1 MGSWVFLEAV
11 KIMFYGAVSWDPWLI
26 VVQIVC
32 LQCLYYLTLGVF
44 MAILVGTRVSRMS
57 LVYFFDYAAITAS
70 TVTGW
75 CVIASFVLGSL
86 AGSVYLLYL
95 VERAKKCLDFSASL
109 YIIHLFI
116 CIMYGGW
123 PSSITWWIVNG
134 TGIAVMALL
143 GRSLGLDVFLS
154 LFGLAVKR
162 LQFSILKQQN
172 TANTCKNNESKK
184 RKTLTAGLAL
194 HDKFQ
199 HINWSLIPTVDSAK
213 FQHRRLDQ
221 HCMTTHKKSPQQW
234 CLKNLGVY
242 YSLAAKHCNLHHY
255 IKRSSVLQ
263 TKKHRAKFP
272 LIFFLQH
279 LQYFPNSSTPTPTMA
294 GNGKQQTFTLKIE
307 KEFDRRSERVKSV
320 DFHPTK
326 PWILASLHSGKVCIW
341 NYQSQ
346 AMEKSIDVTESPV
359 RTAKFVER
367 EQWIVTGSD
376 DKFIRVYDYNS
387 AEKIKEFEAH
397 TDYIRSVAVHPT
409 LPYVLSASD
418 DKLIKLWDW
427 ENDWA
432 CTRVFEG
439 HSHYV
444 MGVAFEPKNAVVFAS
459 ASLDRSVKVWD
470 LGSPNPSFTLEEH
483 SKGIN
488 CVNFFTSGDKT
499 YLITGSDDYA
509 AKIWDYETGACV
521 QTLEGHAHNVTAVC
535 VHPEAPIIVTG
546 SEDKTLRVWNATNFR
561 LENTL
566 NYELGRVWAI
576 GCMKGSPQIVIG
588 CDDGMVLAKVECS
601 HNWDSA
607 ELQTE
612 GEEKED

>member
-1 MGSWVFLEAV
+1 
-11 KIMFYGAVSWDPWLI
+11 MFYSAKSWDPWLV
-26 VVQIVC
+26 VVQIIC

-75 CVIASFVLGSL
+75 CVIVSFVLGSL
-86 AGSVYLLYL
+86 AGSVYMLYL
-95 VERAKKCLDFSASL
+95 VERAKKCLDFSATL

-134 TGIAVMALL
+134 TGIAVTALL
-143 GRSLGLDVFLS
+143 GEYLCVQFREMREIPITRYRSSRSLGLDVFLS
-154 LFGLAVKR
+154 LFGLAVRR

-172 TANTCKNNESKK
+172 
-184 RKTLTAGLAL
+184 
-194 HDKFQ
+194 
-199 HINWSLIPTVDSAK
+199 I
-213 FQHRRLDQ
+213 
-221 HCMTTHKKSPQQW
+221 
-234 CLKNLGVY
+234 
-242 YSLAAKHCNLHHY
+242 
-255 IKRSSVLQ
+255 
-263 TKKHRAKFP
+263 
-272 LIFFLQH
+272 
-279 LQYFPNSSTPTPTMA
+279 A
-294 GNGKQQTFTLKIE
+294 GNGMQQTFTLKIE

-320 DFHPTK
+320 DFHSTK

-397 TDYIRSVAVHPT
+397 TDFIRSVTVHPA

-499 YLITGSDDYA
+499 YIITGSDDYA
-509 AKIWDYETGACV
+509 AKVWDYETGACV
-521 QTLEGHAHNVTAVC
+521 QTLEGHTHNVTAVC

-607 ELQTE
+607 KLQTE